1 MRAAAEGRM
10 LRVAI
15 VGCGKIADSHAIQI
29 RRIPGCEL
37 IAACDEEKLMADQFG
52 ERFGVTDCFDSLEE
66 LLTRSRPDVVHITT
80 PPQSHFLLCMTC
92 LAAGCHV
99 LIEKPFTLCLDEA
112 RQILDTA
119 DGLRLK
125 VSVGHDDQ
133 FSHVARRMRRLV
145 ADGYL
150 GGPPVHM
157 ESSYCYD
164 LTEPSYAAAFL
175 GDESHW
181 VRRLP
186 GGLFQNIASHGLA
199 RIAEFFTDEDPF
211 VSAYGFASPR
221 MKALGAPDIV
231 DEVRVVVTGSSGCT
245 AYFTFSSQM
254 RPLLHTFNLYGP
266 TNGLLLNEDHQT
278 LLKCKGRNHKSYAEK
293 FIPPVNASWQHLQNL
308 AFNLGRF
315 AANDFHMK
323 SGMKSLFESFY
334 RSIVL
339 GEPLPISRRE
349 VLLNSYLMDAIC
361 SQVFGN
367 AAIEQTSKRDPASV
381 DSPPPHG
388 LLQRS

>member
-1 MRAAAEGRM
+1 MRWF
-10 LRVAI
+10 VA
-15 VGCGKIADSHAIQI
+15 Q
-29 RRIPGCEL
+29 
-37 IAACDEEKLMADQFG
+37 
-52 ERFGVTDCFDSLEE
+52 
-66 LLTRSRPDVVHITT
+66 
-80 PPQSHFLLCMTC
+80 
-92 LAAGCHV
+92 
-99 LIEKPFTLCLDEA
+99 
-112 RQILDTA
+112 
-119 DGLRLK
+119 
-125 VSVGHDDQ
+125 
-133 FSHVARRMRRLV
+133 
-145 ADGYL
+145 GYL

-221 MKALGAPDIV
+221 MKALGAADIV